1 VACSRRRN
9 LPSLLRYLEAL
20 ERGEKPPR
28 ETEALDEATKLRE
41 RLMLGL
47 RLDEPVAIVE
57 LEPVLDRGALARF
70 EELGLVEVEGG
81 LMTLSTRGR
90 MLGGAVCAELIV
102 WSDETLAA

>member
-1 VACSRRRN
+1 
-9 LPSLLRYLEAL
+9 
-20 ERGEKPPR
+20 
-28 ETEALDEATKLRE
+28 
-41 RLMLGL
+41 MLGL

-90 MLGGAVCAELIV
+90 FLGGAVSAELIV
-102 WSDETLAA
+102 WPGDSLAA